1 MKSGIITSLGF
12 RRVAS
17 ISPQTSAGDV
27 NANITEIIK
36 WCERATSEGADFI
49 VLPELCITGYA
60 IGDLVRLPDLL
71 SDALNGLEIL
81 RKWTTGKTPV
91 VFAGLPLEV
100 NSRIYNVG
108 AALHDAHILAV
119 VPKSYLPST
128 HEYYDL
134 RWFASG
140 SDIAG
145 QTIRIA
151 NSDVPFGT
159 DILIQDAKDASL
171 VCGIEICEDVWAVE
185 PPSLAMARAGATM
198 IVNLSASNELVG
210 KAPYRRSL
218 IVQQSARTYSCYA
231 YSSAGPGE
239 STTDMVFSGHCI
251 IAESGE
257 ILAESDRLVMEGS
270 MVLADADLRHC
281 VQERLNGQS
290 FKQGPPTRAFRR
302 VSRPLE
308 ISAKSDVKRSLSP
321 MPFVPFDASDRSER
335 CMEIVRM
342 QATALAVR
350 MNHMGTKRM
359 VLGLSGGLDSTLA
372 ALVCEEA
379 CELLAV
385 PHTQMLFVTMPG
397 MGTSVRTRNNADRL
411 AKSLGAEL
419 RSIDISKSV
428 HQHFA
433 DISHDDNDTSIVYE
447 NAQARERTQ
456 ILMDIANSAGGL
468 VVGTGDLSELALGWS
483 TYNADH
489 MSMYNVN
496 AGVPKTL
503 VRHLIEWFAQ
513 SKADAETRDVLR
525 DILDTP
531 ISPELLPPTD
541 EGIIAQRTEEMI
553 GPFELHDFYLFH
565 LIRLEEPVRKV
576 AILACL
582 AFRDKYTNEQVVQWL
597 EVFIKRFFTHQFK
610 RSCMPD
616 GLKIGSVALSPRA
629 DWRMPS
635 DAKPQTWLNQLSDIA
650 LEILSRN

>member
-12 RRVAS
+12 RRVAT
-17 ISPQTSAGDV
+17 ISPRTSAGDV

-36 WCERATSEGADFI
+36 WCDRASNDGADII
-49 VLPELCITGYA
+49 VLPELCITGYT

-71 SDALNGLEIL
+71 SDALEGLEHL
-81 RKWTTGKTPV
+81 RKWTTGKTAM

-100 NSRIYNVG
+100 SSRIYNVG
-108 AALHDAHILAV
+108 AALHDAHILAI

-128 HEYYDL
+128 REYYDL

-140 SDIAG
+140 ADSVA
-145 QTIRIA
+145 QTIRIGIA
-151 NSDVPFGT
+151 DVPFGT
-159 DILIQDAKDASL
+159 DILIEDARDDTL
-171 VCGIEICEDVWAVE
+171 VCGIELCEDVWAVE
-185 PPSLAMARAGATM
+185 PPSLAMARAGATL

-210 KAPYRRSL
+210 KAPYRRNL

-231 YSSAGPGE
+231 YSSAGPSE
-239 STTDMVFSGHCI
+239 STTDMVFSGHCM

-257 ILAESDRLVMEGS
+257 LLAESERLVIAGT
-270 MVLADADLRHC
+270 MVVADVNLRHC

-290 FKQGPPTRAFRR
+290 FKQGPPTRKYRR
-302 VSRPLE
+302 VSRPMEVSL
-308 ISAKSDVKRSLSP
+308 KSDVRRKISSV
-321 MPFVPFDASDRSER
+321 PFVPFDASDRSAR

-350 MNHMGTKRM
+350 MNHMDTKRM

-379 CELLAV
+379 CELLSV
-385 PHTQMLFVTMPG
+385 PHTEMLFVTMPG
-397 MGTSVRTRNNADRL
+397 MGTSKRTKNNADRL
-411 AKSLGAEL
+411 ATALGAEL

-433 DISHDDNDTSIVYE
+433 DISHDENDKSIVYE

-456 ILMDIANSAGGL
+456 ILMDIANSVGGL

-483 TYNADH
+483 TYNADQ

-496 AGVPKTL
+496 SGVPKTL
-503 VRHLIEWFAQ
+503 VRHLIEWFAE
-513 SKADAETRDVLR
+513 SKADAKTREVLR

-541 EGIIAQRTEEMI
+541 EGIIAQRTEDMI
-553 GPFELHDFYLFH
+553 GPFELHDFFLFH
-565 LIRLEEPVRKV
+565 LIRLEEPVRNV

-582 AFRDKYTNEQVVQWL
+582 AFENKYTQEQIVGWL
-597 EVFIKRFFTHQFK
+597 EIFIRRFFNHQFK

-616 GLKIGSVALSPRA
+616 GVKIGSVALSPRA

-635 DAKPQTWLNQLSDIA
+635 DAKPQTWLRQLTEIR
-650 LEILSRN
+650 LELSS